1 MRRKDR
7 EVKGFEDIIKIM
19 EKCDVCRI
27 ALNNDGYPYILPL
40 NFGLKVE
47 GEKYEALMI
56 LMRHYHKED
65 FPFNKAVIPA
75 TTVFKLVVENM
86 TGKIRPKKNRG

>member
-1 MRRKDR
+1 MSY
-7 EVKGFEDIIKIM
+7 ESVIGQGHIE
-19 EKCDVCRI
+19 
-27 ALNNDGYPYILPL
+27 LLP
-40 NFGLKVE
+40 E
-47 GEKYEALMI
+47 EEKYEALMI

-65 FPFNKAVIPA
+65 FTFNKAVMPA